1 MVNNQGQL
9 YTIEGVAAGLLMVVT
24 AYLIVSS
31 TTVLTPQDVHIADMQ
46 LEQLGND
53 ALVILDTPDY
63 SILNSTGGANKSKL
77 QMQIESDGGA
87 AFGENFSRIINS
99 KVDPSDHDTLKFNA
113 TLFSRDE
120 STGDVIEIQFN
131 GSQYY
136 RENAVKVNR
145 WIYVNPISTSNPY
158 GLDLRNQTVLVEVL
172 LWRG

>member
-24 AYLIVSS
+24 AYLIISS

-99 KVDPSDHDTLKFNA
+99 KVNPSEHDTLKFNA
-113 TLFSRDE
+113 TIFYRDE
-120 STGDVIEIQFN
+120 STGNLIERPFN
-131 GSQYY
+131 GSIYY

-145 WIYVNPISTSNPY
+145 WVYVNPNTHPFLNT
-158 GLDLRNQTVLVEVL
+158 RNQSILLEVL
-172 LWRG
+172 IWRG

>member
-9 YTIEGVAAGLLMVVT
+9 YTIEGVAAGVLMIVT

-31 TTVLTPQDVHIADMQ
+31 TTVLTPQDVHIVDMQ

-53 ALVILDTPDY
+53 ALVVLDTPDY
-63 SILNSTGGANKSKL
+63 SILNSTEGANKSKL

-87 AFGENFSRIINS
+87 AFGQNFSRIINS
-99 KVDPSDHDTLKFNA
+99 KVDPSDHDNLKFNA
-113 TLFSRDE
+113 TLYYRDE
-120 STGDVIEIQFN
+120 DDGKIHENPLN
-131 GSQYY
+131 GSIYY

-145 WIYVNPISTSNPY
+145 WVYVNTTSATNPF
-158 GLDLRNQTVLVEVL
+158 GLNFRNQTILVEVL